1 MLHDTRLLL
10 SGKLYIV
17 ITLYTEAYTI
27 LLETWGLHA
36 DGDTPKSY
44 LCNAV
49 LSGLYALLFM
59 EKRSSVFGRRKSCLF
74 FEQLTK
80 VRKITDANSL

>member
-27 LLETWGLHA
+27 LLETRGLHA